1 MHAPSGSR
9 ASMSASAWGRKRE
22 RNSDAVYGNK
32 RLARRRV
39 LTRCVG
45 AYYVA
50 SSSADFEE
58 QRKCKQLANRCRK
71 LLSTIEERQPELQ
84 RNEKLREEVDA
95 LTKCARADKHSFRR
109 SLMRASTVSCTLFT
123 TRSRAGLNTID

>member
-1 MHAPSGSR
+1 MAWR
-9 ASMSASAWGRKRE
+9 AAGGVLTVAGDVASAFGCPVPAQTIQNIVE
-22 RNSDAVYGNK
+22 ACEATGVN
-32 RLARRRV
+32 
-39 LTRCVG
+39 
-45 AYYVA
+45 
-50 SSSADFEE
+50 

-95 LTKCARADKHSFRR
+95 LTK
-109 SLMRASTVSCTLFT
+109 LSCTLFT